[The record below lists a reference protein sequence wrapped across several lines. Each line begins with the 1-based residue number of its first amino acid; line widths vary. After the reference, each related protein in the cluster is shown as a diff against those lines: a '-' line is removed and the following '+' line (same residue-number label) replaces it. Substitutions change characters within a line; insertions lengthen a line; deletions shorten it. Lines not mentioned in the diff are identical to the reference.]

1 MAWDRTLCANK
12 RGVTVWLPTLFIFH
26 GTMQMAFKGSM
37 RRKQKGNEQRWV
49 APRKSLP
56 HIITLDYTLQW
67 RLDAVRRLQSR
78 RRAFRGS
85 VWFEFFFLFFL
96 LNLAVYIPDIPAV
109 RPGTRMLW
117 PFKVWSTQ
125 RDDSVWQR
133 RCSRGSSRRKHQGV
147 NGRL

>member
-1 MAWDRTLCANK
+1 MAWDRALCANK

-26 GTMQMAFKGSM
+26 GTMQMALKGSM

-85 VWFEFFFLFFL
+85 IWFEFFFFFCL
-96 LNLAVYIPDIPAV
+96 I
-109 RPGTRMLW
+109 W
-117 PFKVWSTQ
+117 PYTSQTSPRSDRGHACYDPLKCGAPSETTAS
-125 RDDSVWQR
+125 DSEAAAE
-133 RCSRGSSRRKHQGV
+133 GDRKSV
-147 NGRL
+147 V